1 MIENVKSEVY
11 KLLVHDDSGHDMN
24 HINRVLALSLKF
36 AKYENADEYITALIA
51 LLHDVDDYKLFGLEN
66 EKYLI
71 NAKNIMNKCNIEK
84 DIQNKVCEEIRRI
97 GYSKRLKG
105 LTPITIE
112 GKIVSD
118 ADMCDALGTVCIL
131 RVFKYTTKMNKPF
144 FDRNIF
150 PIENMTADKYIKKS
164 ADTGICHFYEKI
176 LLLNDLMLTSS
187 GKEEAQERYNFV
199 VKFLYQ
205 FFKEENAE
213 EWIEYTN
220 KFLKKNKMK
229 EKL

>member
-1 MIENVKSEVY
+1 MIESVKNEVE
-11 KLLVHDDSGHDMN
+11 KLLGNDDSGHDKD

-36 AKYENADEYITALIA
+36 TKSENADKYITALIA

-66 EKYLI
+66 EKNLS
-71 NAKNIMNKCNIEK
+71 NARNIMNICNI
-84 DIQNKVCEEIRRI
+84 DSSIQKKVCEEIRNI

-105 LTPITIE
+105 LAPTTIE

-150 PIENMTADKYIKKS
+150 PIENTTADKYIKKS

-176 LLLNDLMLTSS
+176 LLLKDLMLTNS
-187 GKEEAQERYNFV
+187 GREEAQERHSFV

-205 FFKEENAE
+205 YFKEENAE

-220 KFLKKNKMK
+220 KFLKKVK
-229 EKL
+229 